1 MMIRPPSPERAFAAA
16 QLARTRRPGRVRP
29 FTVTRGRTG
38 AQLHLGAERLV
49 SAIHDA
55 RSGHGLSPQEYAI
68 FSACMASRSIAEIA
82 ASTGLPLGVVRV
94 LVSDLAKAGRV
105 VIHPAASEI
114 SKVALLERVL
124 DGLNRL

>member
-1 MMIRPPSPERAFAAA
+1 MLRRPSPERASAAA

-29 FTVTRGRTG
+29 FTVTGGRTG

-49 SAIHDA
+49 SAVDHT
-55 RSGHGLSPQEYAI
+55 RRGHGLGPEEYAVY
-68 FSACMASRSIAEIA
+68 SACAGSQSIAEIA
-82 ASTGLPLGVVRV
+82 AATGLPLGVVRV
-94 LVSDLAKAGRV
+94 LVGDLAKAGRV
-105 VIHPAASEI
+105 VVHPAASEV

>member
-1 MMIRPPSPERAFAAA
+1 MLRSPSPERASAAA

-29 FTVTRGRTG
+29 FTVTGGRTG
-38 AQLHLGAERLV
+38 AQLHLGAERLI
-49 SAIHDA
+49 SAVHDA
-55 RSGHGLSPQEYAI
+55 RGGHGLNPEEYAI
-68 FSACMASRSIAEIA
+68 FSACTASQSIAEIA